1 MMFPMKIPH
10 PTLGTIDYIPKDFQ
24 DAVEQCPSDI
34 VCVMSDRQMGVSTCL
49 AIVII
54 DQLKN
59 NPWLK
64 IGVVSLR
71 ARLVDQIKELCTLNK
86 ISINITN
93 IEKPKPNVKYDLIIV
108 DDLEFINFDIDDFIF
123 NRSFLK
129 AIVASSGQQNGAM
142 HKLNKLLEGSK
153 LSYQQIITKHVD
165 NNTIKPLVFETN
177 IDRAW
182 VDGIKFAIGVEAF
195 NREYMCKW

>member
-1 MMFPMKIPH
+1 
-10 PTLGTIDYIPKDFQ
+10 
-24 DAVEQCPSDI
+24 
-34 VCVMSDRQMGVSTCL
+34 
-49 AIVII
+49 
-54 DQLKN
+54 
-59 NPWLK
+59 
-64 IGVVSLR
+64 
-71 ARLVDQIKELCTLNK
+71 
-86 ISINITN
+86 
-93 IEKPKPNVKYDLIIV
+93 
-108 DDLEFINFDIDDFIF
+108 
-123 NRSFLK
+123 
-129 AIVASSGQQNGAM
+129 M